1 MEICSFGW
9 MIACAVS
16 LDISQHALIDVRV
29 HSPTVASLKTI
40 SRLVSSIHLIL
51 KPPFVFSHSENAAW
65 MSLVLSSFG
74 KPVRERMR
82 VTQAES
88 CEREAA
94 MVAEGWSSE
103 VSKVM
108 QWSQGPN
115 VKMQAFSS
123 KLRKLRI

>member
-1 MEICSFGW
+1 MKVCSFGW
-9 MIACAVS
+9 MIECGIS
-16 LDISQHALIDVRV
+16 LDIFWHGLTGIKVC
-29 HSPTVASLKTI
+29 SPTVASLKTI